1 MNPPMLP
8 KRPSEALN
16 AHREEIRRIVAAH
29 RGANPRVFGST
40 LRGEDKVGSDLDILI
55 DGQKGMTLFDLC
67 ALWHEI
73 ETLLRVPV
81 DVIPSDSLNPR
92 WGSRVL
98 AEAQPI

>member
-55 DGQKGMTLFDLC
+55 DRQKGMTLFDLC
-67 ALWHEI
+67 ALWHEV
-73 ETLLRVPV
+73 ETLLGVPV
-81 DVIPSDSLNPR
+81 DVVSSGSLNPR
-92 WGSRVL
+92 WGSQVL

>member
-55 DGQKGMTLFDLC
+55 DRQKGMTLFDLC
-67 ALWHEI
+67 ALWHEV
-73 ETLLRVPV
+73 ETLLGVPV
-81 DVIPSDSLNPR
+81 DVVSSGSLNPR

>member
-8 KRPSEALN
+8 IRPSEALN
-16 AHREEIRRIVAAH
+16 AHREEIRKIVAVH

-55 DGQKGMTLFDLC
+55 DRQEGMTLFDLC
-67 ALWHEI
+67 ALWHEV

-81 DVIPSDSLNPR
+81 DVVSSGSLNPR
-92 WGSRVL
+92 WSSRVL
-98 AEAQPI
+98 SEAQPI

>member
-1 MNPPMLP
+1 MLP

-29 RGANPRVFGST
+29 RGANLRVFGST

-55 DGQKGMTLFDLC
+55 DRQKGMTLFDLC
-67 ALWHEI
+67 ALWHEV
-73 ETLLRVPV
+73 ETLLGVPV
-81 DVIPSDSLNPR
+81 DVVSSGSLNPR
-92 WGSRVL
+92 WGSQVL